1 MFNFLKFYMLCGL
14 PASGK
19 SHYALDL
26 QRIMSNETNEKT
38 VIVSS
43 DNIRKELY
51 GDENI
56 QGNPEEV
63 FNLVHERILQSLN
76 NGVNVIYDATNLK
89 RKYMLEILN
98 KLPKFVKTECHITWK
113 PIYQCIKDDSNRK
126 RSVGKKL
133 LIKWFK
139 DLKRHFMT
147 RDLVTS
153 NISSHMNL
161 IIWTIQLKL
170 EIR

>member
-1 MFNFLKFYMLCGL
+1 MFNFPKFYMLCGL

-89 RKYMLEILN
+89 RKYRLE
-98 KLPKFVKTECHITWK
+98 
-113 PIYQCIKDDSNRK
+113 
-126 RSVGKKL
+126 
-133 LIKWFK
+133 K
-139 DLKRHFMT
+139 DLVPIIQKYIDDNHAENYMENFVGGANIIDKINCKNRYGSDIHKYLIALLKQAQ
-147 RDLVTS
+147 RDNSVFPNT
-153 NISSHMNL
+153 ISKEEYYKVKKS
-161 IIWTIQLKL
+161 
-170 EIR
+170 